1 MNSLKLEWFKL
12 VKRVKIRGENK
23 NKYVFSFHFDIL
35 KKPHLQLEYVEHFK
49 LVMLFI
55 CINAFILNFGGK
67 WNKFNSVKLE
77 QRETKIEVKSLKP
90 QSVIFGFYFDI

>member
-1 MNSLKLEWFKL
+1 MLNTLNL
-12 VKRVKIRGENK
+12 
-23 NKYVFSFHFDIL
+23 
-35 KKPHLQLEYVEHFK
+35 
-49 LVMLFI
+49 LFI